1 MSCLLAFSAGN
12 DLNQVSERRS
22 PPRLIITSDNNSI
35 TDAIV
40 AADGVRVSIL
50 SSSKLASETT
60 LCTILAN
67 LLAVY
72 YAWDL
77 CYPRQYQ
84 ILLFPQLYLLKDDK
98 DKAGLFKSATYL
110 TFEKMFL
117 AQIQG

>member
-1 MSCLLAFSAGN
+1 MTST
-12 DLNQVSERRS
+12 RY
-22 PPRLIITSDNNSI
+22 PPRLIITSDDNNI
-35 TDAIV
+35 TDAVI

-50 SSSKLASETT
+50 SSPKLASETT

-72 YAWDL
+72 YVWDL

-84 ILLFPQLYLLKDDK
+84 ILLFLQLYLLKDDK

-110 TFEKMFL
+110 KFEKMF
-117 AQIQG
+117 